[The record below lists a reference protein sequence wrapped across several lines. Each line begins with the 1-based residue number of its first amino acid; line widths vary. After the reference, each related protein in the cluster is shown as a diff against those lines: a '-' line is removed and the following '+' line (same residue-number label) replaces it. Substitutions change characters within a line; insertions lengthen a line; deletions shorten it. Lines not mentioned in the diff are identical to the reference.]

1 MPLKFF
7 NPKSPTSVGLHIDSR
22 HASAVAVDRKRVV
35 AAASLELPP
44 GAVTEVGVAQPELL
58 SEALRELF
66 GQHPEF
72 GRRVYM
78 GLSVRHGVVRL
89 LDMPL
94 VENEAE
100 RDSAVRFQAAEAI
113 AMPLE
118 EAILDYA
125 FVGQTVLPEGGSRM
139 QVVLAAARRVPVLEL
154 VDAVHAAGLKPL
166 GIELE
171 PFALVRA
178 LGEPAQENE
187 IARLY
192 VHIGPSNAV
201 LAIAIGHTCLF
212 TRSAPASGAGLV
224 EHLRMLLGYYA
235 SQPGASEVAEVV
247 VSGAGSDGN
256 VSLDA
261 LGVPDGLPVRFAAP
275 LGKLEIAAASTG
287 DDQRHLT
294 LATGL
299 ALGAF
304 A

>member
-1 MPLKFF
+1 MPLKLFK
-7 NPKSPTSVGLHIDSR
+7 PKSHTHVGLHIDPQR
-22 HASAVAVDRKRVV
+22 ASAVAVDRNRVV
-35 AAASLELPP
+35 AAASVELPP
-44 GAVTEVGVAQPELL
+44 GAVTDVGVPQPELL
-58 SEALRELF
+58 SESLRELF
-66 GQHPEF
+66 SMGSF

-100 RDSAVRFQAAEAI
+100 RERAVRFQAAEAI

-118 EAILDYA
+118 EAILDFA
-125 FVGQTVLPEGGSRM
+125 FVGQTVVPGGESRM
-139 QVVLAAARRVPVLEL
+139 QVVLAAARRTPVLEL
-154 VDAVHAAGLKPL
+154 VDAVEAAGLKPL

-187 IARLY
+187 VARLY
-192 VHIGPSNAV
+192 VHIGASNAI
-201 LAIAIGHTCLF
+201 LAIAVGHTCML
-212 TRSAPASGAGLV
+212 TRSAPQSGPGLV
-224 EHLRMLLGYYA
+224 EHLRMLLGYHA

-247 VSGAGSDGN
+247 VSGAGTDGN

-261 LGVPDGLPVRFAAP
+261 LGVPDGIPVRFAAP
-275 LGKLEIAAASTG
+275 LGKLEVAAG
-287 DDQRHLT
+287 GEEDQRHLT
-294 LATGL
+294 LASGI
-299 ALGAF
+299 ALGGF

>member
-1 MPLKFF
+1 MPRKLFKT
-7 NPKSPTSVGLHIDSR
+7 KSHTHVGLHIDPR
-22 HASAVAVDRKRVV
+22 RASAVAVDRKRVS
-35 AAASLELPP
+35 AAASIELPP
-44 GAVTEVGVAQPELL
+44 GAVTDAGVVEADQL

-66 GQHPEF
+66 ARGEF

-78 GLSVRHGVVRL
+78 GLSVQHGVVRL

-94 VENEAE
+94 IEDEGE
-100 RDSAVRFQAAEAI
+100 RESAVRFQAAEAI
-113 AMPLE
+113 AMPLD

-125 FVGQTVLPEGGSRM
+125 FVGQSVAPPAGARM
-139 QVVLAAARRVPVLEL
+139 QVVLAAARRGPVQEY
-154 VDAVHAAGLKPL
+154 VEAVQAAGLKPL

-178 LGEPAQENE
+178 LGDPAMENE
-187 IARLY
+187 AARLY
-192 VHIGPSNAV
+192 CHVGCSNAV
-201 LAIAIGHTCLF
+201 LAIAVGHTCMF
-212 TRSAPASGAGLV
+212 TRSAPASGPGLV
-224 EHLRMLLGYYA
+224 EHIRMLLGYHA
-235 SQPGASEVAEVV
+235 SQPGSTPVAEVV

-261 LGVPDGLPVRFAAP
+261 LGVPEGIPVRFASP
-275 LGKLEIAAASTG
+275 LGKLEIAAGSE
-287 DDQRHLT
+287 DDHRHLT